1 MKKQLF
7 VLLLALAPAWVFA
20 AGGQGIHL
28 DKANIDPTNT
38 QSLQRGARLFVN
50 YCLSCHSASLM
61 RYERMGKDLG
71 ISEELVSEN
80 LMFTGGKVGELM
92 KVATAPADA
101 KEWFGTVPPDL
112 TVIARSRASADGSGA
127 DWLYTYLRSFYR
139 DDSRPTGWNN
149 TTFANVGMPH
159 VLYELQGEQSAKHV
173 KVADGHGG
181 EKEVVELELTKPG
194 KMSKTEYDSMVG
206 DLVAYLVYMGEPGA
220 EKRRQTGLLVIIGLS
235 VLAVLSYLLKREFW
249 KDIH

>member
-1 MKKQLF
+1 MKSKLF

-61 RYERMGKDLG
+61 RYERMGNDLG

-92 KVATAPADA
+92 TVATAPADA

-112 TVIARSRASADGSGA
+112 TVIARSRGV

-139 DDSRPTGWNN
+139 DDSRNVGVNN
-149 TTFANVGMPH
+149 LAFPDVGMPH
-159 VLYELQGEQSAKHV
+159 VMWELQGWQEPIITTV
-173 KVADGHGG
+173 KDHDGN
-181 EKEVVELELTKPG
+181 EIKVVDL
-194 KMSKTEYDSMVG
+194 
-206 DLVAYLVYMGEPGA
+206 DLVEQGLMTPKEFDRAIRDLVNFLDYMGEPA
-220 EKRRQTGLLVIIGLS
+220 KHDRRALGVKVLMFLFVFL
-235 VLAVLSYLLKREFW
+235 VLAYLLKREYW
-249 KDIH
+249 KDVH

>member
-20 AGGQGIHL
+20 AGGHGIHL
-28 DKANIDPTNT
+28 DKANIDPNNT

-92 KVATAPADA
+92 TVATSPADA

-112 TVIARSRASADGSGA
+112 TVIARSRGV

-139 DDSRPTGWNN
+139 DDSRNVGVNN
-149 TTFANVGMPH
+149 LAFPDVGMPH
-159 VLYELQGEQSAKHV
+159 VMWELQGWQEPIITTIKDHDGKEV
-173 KVADGHGG
+173 KVVD
-181 EKEVVELELTKPG
+181 LELVEPG
-194 KMSKTEYDSMVG
+194 LMTPKEFDRAIR
-206 DLVAYLVYMGEPGA
+206 DLVNFLDYMGEPA
-220 EKRRQTGLLVIIGLS
+220 KHDRRALGVKVLMFLFLFL
-235 VLAVLSYLLKREFW
+235 VLAYLLKREYW
-249 KDIH
+249 KDVH